1 MKRFLFLLAA
11 LFSAS
16 GLLADEENLG
26 LFQFY
31 PQRGVAPEVSAPAG
45 ADGQVVVDGDRFI
58 TAGTG
63 KEIRF
68 WGLNTCF
75 VMNFPE
81 KADAARYAQR
91 IAGFGFNAVRLHH
104 MDRRDIW
111 GKNYPKDLTTIDP
124 EMLDRLDWFIYQL
137 KLNGIYVNINLHVS
151 REFGPANG
159 FLPEDQGTRYDKGL
173 DNYEP
178 RMIELQKKYA
188 HDLLTHV
195 NPYTKM
201 AYTDDPCVAMI
212 EINNENSILTQYRD
226 GALDSL
232 GTDYE
237 LTLQKLWNEWL
248 AKKYGTTEKLRAA
261 WACEVIPVSENLIGP
276 DQKWVLEVSS
286 GAKASVEVQDETHRL
301 TVEKLGTVAWQPQYN
316 VRSFEVQE
324 GIPYTIR
331 FQARRVSPSEG
342 QGGKTVS
349 PAQVS
354 SSVMQSHDPWSNL
367 GFRKEFTLTSEWQDF
382 EFRFIPTASD
392 EAARFGFSRFPEG
405 VYEIRN
411 VSIHSGGEIGIKPA
425 ERLEDG
431 AVRIIYFRRETER
444 NTEAARQD
452 FQRFLVDLE
461 TKYWAEMRRYIVED
475 LHAKAPVTGTQLQYG
490 ARSAQAQLDY
500 CDIHS
505 YWNHPRFPGVRWDQ
519 KNWFVVNTALA
530 NSLGKKDGNL
540 NLLASQ
546 RVLGKPYT
554 VREYNHPYPN
564 FYGAEGCPMIAAVG
578 AFQNWSGVFNF
589 AWSHST
595 DFKETTPPSFFDLKA
610 NSVKL
615 VHTAA
620 CRNLFVRG
628 DLASAPAE
636 ETLEYALTPAQEREF
651 IAEKSHR
658 WNFDVNPAGFSPT
671 APLEKRVGI
680 RFRADGKEV
689 AEPSDEETAQTAT
702 CAKDGVLQWNAETP
716 DQGFFLADTPKT
728 KVFTGFTQNRT
739 FEFRNGP
746 GLKIEFGPTL
756 LNWATVSLTELEPNR
771 LLLAATGLQKNQ
783 NCELGEYDPDAIQ
796 GVEVTEYPS
805 LINKRISCCKKQGTG
820 PVLCEGIS
828 ARITL
833 EVPKDAAVK
842 CFALDANA
850 EPAQEVKVKRVDE
863 THAAIEISKEFK
875 TLWYEVRFE

>member
-1 MKRFLFLLAA
+1 MKCFLFLLAA
-11 LFSAS
+11 FFSAS
-16 GLLADEENLG
+16 SLLANEEDLG
-26 LFQFY
+26 LFPFY
-31 PQRGVAPEVSAPAG
+31 PTRGVAPEVSAPAG
-45 ADGQVVVDGDRFI
+45 ADGQVVTDGDRFI
-58 TAGTG
+58 TAGNG

-75 VMNFPE
+75 TMNFPE
-81 KADAARYAQR
+81 KAEAARYAQR
-91 IAGFGFNAVRLHH
+91 IASFGFNAVRLHH
-104 MDRRDIW
+104 MDRREIW

-151 REFGPANG
+151 RQFGPAQG
-159 FLPEDQGTRYDKGL
+159 FLPEDQGTRYDKGV

-201 AYTDDPCVAMI
+201 AYTEDPCVAMI
-212 EINNENSILTQYRD
+212 EINNENSILTQYSG
-226 GALDSL
+226 GAMDSL

-237 LTLQKLWNEWL
+237 FPLQKLWNEWL
-248 AKKYGTTEKLRAA
+248 VKKYGTTEKLRAA
-261 WACEVIPVSENLIGP
+261 WSCETFPISENLIGP
-276 DQKWVLEVSS
+276 DLKWVLEIGS

-316 VRSFEVQE
+316 VRTFEVKE
-324 GIPYTIR
+324 GIPYTIS
-331 FQARRVSPSEG
+331 FQARRVSPSAG
-342 QGGKTVS
+342 DP
-349 PAQVS
+349 PAILS
-354 SSVMQSHDPWSNL
+354 SSVMQSHAPWLNL

-382 EFRFIPTASD
+382 EFRFLPSASD
-392 EAARFGFSRFPEG
+392 EAARFGFARMPVG
-405 VYEIRN
+405 VYEFRN
-411 VSIHSGGEIGIKPA
+411 ISLKSGGEIGIKPS

-431 AVRIIYFRRETER
+431 SVRIIYRNRETER

-461 TKYWAEMRRYIVED
+461 TNYWAEMRRFIVED

-540 NLLASQ
+540 NLMASQ

-554 VREYNHPYPN
+554 VSEYNHPYPN
-564 FYGAEGCPMIAAVG
+564 LYGAEGCPMIAAMA
-578 AFQNWSGVFNF
+578 AFQNWSGIFNF

-595 DFKETTPPSFFDLKA
+595 DFNETAAPGFFDLKA

-628 DLASAPAE
+628 DLMPAE
-636 ETLEYALTPAQEREF
+636 ETLEYPLTPEQEREF
-651 IAEKSHR
+651 IAEKSYR
-658 WNFDVNPAGFSPT
+658 WNFDVNPAGFSPM

-680 RFRADGKEV
+680 HLGTVPASQTD
-689 AEPSDEETAQTAT
+689 EPSEEEQVKSVVS
-702 CAKDGVLQWNAETP
+702 AKDGVLQWNAETP
-716 DQGFFLADTPKT
+716 DQGVFLVDTPKT
-728 KVFTGFTQNRT
+728 KVFTGFIQNRVI
-739 FEFRNGP
+739 EFRNG
-746 GLKIEFGPTL
+746 LKVKLEFGPTL
-756 LNWATVSLTELEPNR
+756 LNWATVSLTELEPNH

-783 NCELGEYDPDAIQ
+783 NCELGEYHPDTIQ
-796 GVEVTEYPS
+796 GVTVAEYPG
-805 LINKRISCCKKQGTG
+805 LINKQISFCKKHGTG

-850 EPAQEVKVKRVDE
+850 QPAQEVEVKRVDE